1 MWPRCDARSSP
12 WAALAAAGALA
23 VPAAQAGQVV
33 WLASSAHGGSQL
45 WAANDDG
52 TYPHRL
58 IGAAD
63 TALASQLA
71 AGTLGD
77 PDVFQNAGTTV
88 ALHRHD
94 EHRPRRSC
102 ALAVRSRVL
111 AHRRRA
117 RGPVA
122 GSAGDGA
129 GFESQPRLTSTGGL
143 VEQYLLYPSATASTL
158 GAPSVAGLYQRTLGR
173 ERDRHQLVGH
183 GDRDAPRARRP
194 RPRSRQP
201 VAAGVGRSPEPLV
214 HWHHAARGA
223 VCQYAVHLASAATV
237 TAPPIAIFDDE
248 APFGPGP
255 SSLALSTDGRTLL
268 IVDDATPNDGIYT
281 VPASTSV
288 SPAAKHVT
296 EVIAQ
301 PPGWTFGQA
310 RFAGSRIVFDAR
322 GEGHSLPGTSD
333 IFSISASCDSGT
345 CSFPASATNLTH
357 NAAADNVD
365 PAWTS
370 AGAPLVALG
379 TPANAPLAMDAAAI
393 TSRTVTSKVGVAFTV
408 TLSAAGAIT
417 VSISRSGHTIGVTT
431 VHLPAG
437 ESTVTIKRSGGHAL
451 TRGHD
456 SAKLRLAGS
465 TVVHYSASFTVTH

>member
-1 MWPRCDARSSP
+1 MATVRRAIITA
-12 WAALAAAGALA
+12 AALAAAGALA
-23 VPAAQAGQVV
+23 VPAARAGQVV
-33 WLASSAHGGSQL
+33 WLASNARGGSAL

-71 AGTLGD
+71 SGTLGD
-77 PDVFQNAGTTV
+77 PDVFQNAGATVLFTDTTDTPSP
-88 ALHRHD
+88 L
-94 EHRPRRSC
+94 C
-102 ALAVRSRVL
+102 ALPCARAFSLTAGVL
-111 AHRRRA
+111 TDQSPAPA
-117 RGPVA
+117 
-122 GSAGDGA
+122 SDGA
-129 GFESQPRLTSTGGL
+129 GFESQPRLSATGGL
-143 VEQYLLYPSATASTL
+143 VEQYVLYPSATASTL
-158 GAPSVAGLYQRTLGR
+158 GAPSVAGLYQRALGAAAIGTAWSYTATATLP
-173 ERDRHQLVGH
+173 DRADPAPDPANPSLLAWVDLQNPSCTGITLH
-183 GDRDAPRARRP
+183 GAP
-194 RPRSRQP
+194 
-201 VAAGVGRSPEPLV
+201 
-214 HWHHAARGA
+214 
-223 VCQYAVHLASAATV
+223 VCQYAIHLASAATV
-237 TAPPIAIFDDE
+237 TSPPIAIFDDE

-255 SSLALSTDGRTLL
+255 SSLAFSTDGRTLL
-268 IVDDATPNDGIYT
+268 IVDDATPNNGIYT

-288 SPAAKHVT
+288 SPAVKHVT

-333 IFSISASCDSGT
+333 IFSIPASCDSGS

-357 NAAADNVD
+357 NAALDNVD

-379 TPANAPLAMDAAAI
+379 TPANAPLALNAAAI
-393 TSRTVTSKVGVAFTV
+393 TSRTVTSKAGVAFTV

-417 VSISRSGHTIGVTT
+417 VSISRAGHTIGVST

-451 TRGHD
+451 THGHD
-456 SAKLRLAGS
+456 TAKLRLAAS
-465 TVVHYSASFTVTH
+465 TAVQYTASFTVTH